1 MRTKQIIMGL
11 KNTQR
16 FRVILNGVIISDLQ
30 VKDLNTNRFPQ
41 RDQRLAVWRALE
53 EVARSYR
60 VSNKM
65 VDGFGRNYDG
75 VDVQVNLLWSGA

>member
-1 MRTKQIIMGL
+1 MRTKTIIDGL
-11 KNTQR
+11 KNSQR
-16 FRVILNGVIISDLQ
+16 FRAIINGVMIGDLQ

-53 EVARSYR
+53 ELARSRR
-60 VSNKM
+60 VSNKL

-75 VDVQVNLLWSGA
+75 IDIQVNLI

>member
-53 EVARSYR
+53 EIARGHR
-60 VSNKM
+60 IGCTL
-65 VDGFGRNYDG
+65 VDGIGRNYDG
-75 VDVQVNLLWSGA
+75 VDVQVNLLWSGV